1 MGAYFEE
8 KRSGPA
14 QVCDVIKEAEAPKDP
29 GWSNKGG
36 RQREFWGNTTGARR
50 RMLDMTVREFL
61 YSAVGE

>member
-36 RQREFWGNTTGARR
+36 ETAGILGQYDRGSAQDVGYDRPGIPLLGRR
-50 RMLDMTVREFL
+50 
-61 YSAVGE
+61 